1 LGAVPRYGTVPHK
14 PRIDRPVFFI
24 GMPRSGTTVTFSAFA
39 THPDLGWFTQYTHR
53 FPRLMALAALPR
65 IAEAVPFS
73 RAGVERNGETWS
85 VVDRLQINPAESAGE
100 EYGIWTHCCGRKMQD
115 SFLVD
120 VKPTAHERE
129 LLRSKVAATLRYGG
143 KKRFATKLTGPARIG
158 FLDAA
163 FDDAIFVHV
172 VRDPR
177 AVVGSLLRVPFW
189 RDTYRLTEPAWSG
202 GLGEDDLREWRE
214 AGESAAAL
222 AALEWRAVLELA
234 RAEAAPL
241 GPDRYREF
249 RYEDFIAAP
258 EEALDEIIGFAALPP
273 DRAPY
278 EYAAE
283 RVGIR
288 DLTENWRERLTEDE
302 VRTIEEHTRAEMGRF
317 GYETAL
323 A

>member
-1 LGAVPRYGTVPHK
+1 MPIRPK
-14 PRIDRPVFFI
+14 IDRPVFFI
-24 GMPRSGTTVTFSAFA
+24 GMPRSGTTVMFSAFA

-53 FPRLMALAALPR
+53 FPRLMGFAALPR
-65 IAEAVPFS
+65 LAEAIPFS

-85 VVDRLQINPAESAGE
+85 IVDRLQINPAESAGE
-100 EYGIWTHCCGRKMQD
+100 EYGIWTHCCGPKMQD

-120 VKPTAHERE
+120 VRPTAHERE
-129 LLRSKVAATLRYGG
+129 LLRSKVGATLRYGA
-143 KKRFATKLTGPARIG
+143 KKRFATKLTGPPRIG
-158 FLDAA
+158 FVDGVFEDAV
-163 FDDAIFVHV
+163 FVHV

-189 RDTYRLTEPAWSG
+189 RDTFRLREPAWSG
-202 GLGEDDLREWRE
+202 GLHEEDLREWRR
-214 AGESAAAL
+214 AGESPAAL
-222 AALEWRAVLELA
+222 AALEWSAVLERA
-234 RAEAAPL
+234 REESQPL

-258 EEALDEIIGFAALPP
+258 EEVLGEIIEFAALPP

-288 DLTENWRERLTEDE
+288 DLTENWRERLSADE
-302 VRTIEEHTRAEMGRF
+302 VRTIEENARIEMGRL
-317 GYETAL
+317 GYGTAL